1 MGAIAFSRTVP
12 HRTFQAGLSRQPEMA
27 LPRLPPTKRLGC
39 VCASLV
45 KHASGNFLRNENVQV
60 NEALKRNTTD
70 CMEEHTMLKKLAAL
84 AFALG
89 LFATQALPAF
99 ACGALVAPNGSVRL
113 ARATTLV
120 AWHDGVERY
129 LTSFSYQGN
138 FSNLGWI
145 VPLPAVP
152 MNIEEGGA
160 WTLQR
165 LELESHPIK
174 QTFGALEATASS
186 NSATVLQQ
194 VKIEALNI
202 TVIRGSGSQVLNWAT
217 NNSFFLNDETRAHL
231 LAYAKGSPIFLAAK
245 YDTST
250 AKARG
255 LLQGDGTPLLITMKT
270 AHIWVPLEVLAIE
283 GQQVQADL
291 FLLTDQPV
299 YTNDVASM
307 VGQSSVGSQV
317 PGAPG
322 FVVSFQEK
330 LTPTLYHDLSTDR
343 NMGWVSPDSWLTY
356 LTLDAPE
363 PTVTY
368 DLGVSS
374 KGVIRLAPYGTPPI
388 AVVDGQTS
396 HNLPG
401 WLPKLPLGTP
411 QVVLTVFTL
420 LSIVSG
426 IFFIVRG
433 RRRAR

>member
-1 MGAIAFSRTVP
+1 
-12 HRTFQAGLSRQPEMA
+12 
-27 LPRLPPTKRLGC
+27 
-39 VCASLV
+39 
-45 KHASGNFLRNENVQV
+45 
-60 NEALKRNTTD
+60 
-70 CMEEHTMLKKLAAL
+70 MLKKLAAV
-84 AFALG
+84 AIALG

-145 VPLPAVP
+145 VPLPTVP
-152 MNIEEGGA
+152 SKIEEGGA

-165 LELESHPIK
+165 LELETHPV
-174 QTFGALEATASS
+174 QPTFGVEATASS

-202 TVIRGSGSQVLNWAT
+202 TVIRGSGSQVLNWAIT
-217 NNSFFLNDETRAHL
+217 NGYFLNDETRAHL
-231 LAYAKGSPIFLAAK
+231 LGYAKGSPIFLAAK
-245 YDTST
+245 YDTSA

-255 LLQGDGTPLLITMKT
+255 LLQGDGTPILITMKT
-270 AHIWVPLEVLAIE
+270 QHIWVPLEVLAIE

-299 YTNDVASM
+299 YTSDVAAM
-307 VGQSSVGSQV
+307 VGQSSVGSQI

-330 LTPTLYHDLSTDR
+330 LTSTLYHDLSTDR
-343 NMGWVSPDSWLTY
+343 NMGWVRPDGWLTY
-356 LTLDAPE
+356 LTLNAPE
-363 PTVTY
+363 PSVTY

-374 KGVIRLAPYGTPPI
+374 QGVIQLAPYGTPPM
-388 AVVDGQTS
+388 AVVNGQAS
-396 HNLPG
+396 HDLPG
-401 WLPKLPLGTP
+401 WLPRLPLGAP
-411 QVVLTVFTL
+411 QMILIIFIPL
-420 LSIVSG
+420 CIASG
-426 IFFIVRG
+426 LFLIVRS
-433 RRRAR
+433 RRRDRARTLA

>member
-1 MGAIAFSRTVP
+1 
-12 HRTFQAGLSRQPEMA
+12 
-27 LPRLPPTKRLGC
+27 
-39 VCASLV
+39 
-45 KHASGNFLRNENVQV
+45 
-60 NEALKRNTTD
+60 
-70 CMEEHTMLKKLAAL
+70 MLKKLAAI
-84 AFALG
+84 AIALG

-129 LTSFSYQGN
+129 LSSFSYQGD

-152 MNIEEGGA
+152 TKIEEGGA

-165 LELESHPIK
+165 LERETHPA
-174 QTFGALEATASS
+174 QPTFGVEATASS
-186 NSATVLQQ
+186 DAATVLQQ

-217 NNSFFLNDETRAHL
+217 GNGFFLNDETRAHL
-231 LAYAKGSPIFLAAK
+231 LVYAKGSPIFLAAK
-245 YDTST
+245 YDTSA
-250 AKARG
+250 AKARH
-255 LLQGDGTPLLITMKT
+255 LLQGDGTPILITMKT
-270 AHIWVPLEVLAIE
+270 QHIWVPLEVLAIE

-299 YTNDVASM
+299 YTSNVAAM

-322 FVVSFQEK
+322 FVLSFQEK
-330 LTPTLYHDLSTDR
+330 LTSTLYHDLSTDR
-343 NMGWVSPDSWLTY
+343 NMGWVRPDGWLTY

-374 KGVIRLAPYGTPPI
+374 QGVVRLASYGTPPM
-388 AVVDGQTS
+388 AVVNGQVS
-396 HNLPG
+396 HDLPG
-401 WLPKLPLGTP
+401 WLPRLPLGAP
-411 QVVLTVFTL
+411 QMMLIIFIPL
-420 LSIVSG
+420 CIASG
-426 IFFIVRG
+426 LFLIVRG
-433 RRRAR
+433 RRRARARTLA

>member
-1 MGAIAFSRTVP
+1 
-12 HRTFQAGLSRQPEMA
+12 
-27 LPRLPPTKRLGC
+27 
-39 VCASLV
+39 
-45 KHASGNFLRNENVQV
+45 
-60 NEALKRNTTD
+60 
-70 CMEEHTMLKKLAAL
+70 MLKKLAAV
-84 AFALG
+84 AVALG
-89 LFATQALPAF
+89 LFAIQAGSVF

-165 LELESHPIK
+165 LERETHPV
-174 QTFGALEATASS
+174 QLSFGVKTAAAQADA
-186 NSATVLQQ
+186 ATVLQR

-217 NNSFFLNDETRAHL
+217 DNGFFLNDETRAHL
-231 LAYAKGSPIFLAAK
+231 LTYAEGSPIFLAAK
-245 YDTST
+245 YDTSA
-250 AKARG
+250 AKARQ
-255 LLQGDGTPLLITMKT
+255 LLQGDGTPILITMKT

-291 FLLTDQPV
+291 YLLTDQPV
-299 YTNDVASM
+299 YTTDFAAT
-307 VGQSSVGSQV
+307 VGQSSVGSEV

-322 FVVSFQEK
+322 FALSFQEK
-330 LTPTLYHDLSTDR
+330 MTPTLYHDLSTDR
-343 NMGWVSPDSWLTY
+343 NMSWVSPESWLTY
-356 LTLDAPE
+356 LTLNAPE

-374 KGVIRLAPYGTPPI
+374 KGVIRLAPYGTPPM
-388 AVVDGQTS
+388 AVVNGQS
-396 HNLPG
+396 HHDLPG
-401 WLPKLPLGTP
+401 WMPQLPLGTP
-411 QVVLTVFTL
+411 QVVLIIFVL
-420 LSIVSG
+420 LCLGSG
-426 IFFIVRG
+426 LFLLVRS
-433 RRRAR
+433 RRHSRAKALV